1 MGQLFSKWTKT
12 DDDETFYSLD
22 ETPAV
27 EVAFL
32 KTKFQSIKTDTG
44 EVVEAVVV
52 EVEEVAE
59 LRTKAKLRTKTEL
72 RTNARTSNF
81 RTRFGGFLSLLWLG
95 PNTPSHEDK
104 TTQGKTVNHLT
115 FSP

>member
-27 EVAFL
+27 EVQ
-32 KTKFQSIKTDTG
+32 KTKSKSEKFQSTKTDTG
-44 EVVEAVVV
+44 EIPT
-52 EVEEVAE
+52 EEVAE